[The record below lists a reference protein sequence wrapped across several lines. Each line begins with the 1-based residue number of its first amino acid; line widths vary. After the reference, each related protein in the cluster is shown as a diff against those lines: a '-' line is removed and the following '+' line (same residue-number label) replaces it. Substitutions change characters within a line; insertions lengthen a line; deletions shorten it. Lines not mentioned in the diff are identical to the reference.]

1 MTVSVSG
8 QEYDTDSFSPWFLQ
22 EETITLSLNEKMND
36 NDDNLVDTSLF
47 TSWWFIALV
56 VSSVLIIGFFLYKLG
71 GKEDSY
77 SISLDDEEDLEDQMF
92 ELDDESIEDT
102 SFSDLEEIEASIITK
117 EKVSSKSSPR
127 TRSSSIRPDK
137 QEQAPTTRKR
147 RTRATKDDSTVIVS
161 KRRRL
166 VEDEVK
172 PKVRKRRAVRQ
183 KVDIDDVEM
192 SEELNRYEEN

>member
-1 MTVSVSG
+1 M
-8 QEYDTDSFSPWFLQ
+8 F
-22 EETITLSLNEKMND
+22 LSLNEKMND

-47 TSWWFIALV
+47 TSWWFISLV

-71 GKEDSY
+71 NKEDSY

-102 SFSDLEEIEASIITK
+102 SFSDLEEIEASIIPK
-117 EKVSSKSSPR
+117 EKVSRKSSPR
-127 TRSSSIRPDK
+127 TRSSSIRPEK